1 MSKYLN
7 QTAVQ
12 TLCEASHEIVAIRN
26 RVVQQTGIDIL
37 DTDAI
42 SSACMYE
49 IVSQYDSNYNVNW
62 ARNGEDACSDSVL
75 IEQKAA
81 KVPGPLTK
89 TGRQRKGAGSDAAW
103 QFHAHGTLEYPRYI
117 LAARHKDTLQILRI
131 YDIQTVE
138 NRQAI
143 LTHLLR
149 ERDLYDQRC
158 LADVTK
164 KKRDPIFLTEKFIQ
178 RYCKFVQSMD
188 IQGCVIRK
196 DT

>member
-7 QTAVQ
+7 QPTVQ

-26 RVVQQTGIDIL
+26 RVMQQTGIDIL

-42 SSACMYE
+42 SSAYMYE
-49 IVSQYDSNYNVNW
+49 VVSQYDPNYNVNW

-89 TGRQRKGAGSDAAW
+89 TGRQRKGAGSDAAF

-138 NRQAI
+138 NRQTI

-178 RYCKFVQSMD
+178 QHCNFVQSMD